1 MPQVKCIGI
10 IARAMSLESK
20 MKSKS
25 KEFFTLSRAWLE
37 MGLLLT
43 TTKVTLH
50 GPRHRP
56 KNSAGRLNNGTFHS
70 RSFIQQAAWVE
81 ARDLV

>member
-10 IARAMSLESK
+10 IARAISLESK
-20 MKSKS
+20 MESSS
-25 KEFFTLSRAWLE
+25 KEFFILPRAWLE

-43 TTKVTLH
+43 TTKVTLR

-56 KNSAGRLNNGTFHS
+56 KDSARRLNDGTF
-70 RSFIQQAAWVE
+70 RSSLFFQQE
-81 ARDLV
+81 F